1 MEIENSFYSCISHSR
16 RSRPSDKLGGP
27 SHPDPEI
34 RGEGGRCQKNFF
46 SALRVSARSHTLSL
60 YLFFIPFHSRPAH
73 SFLWYTSP
81 FKTFKFIIWRNINKC
96 YLLKILFCIFL
107 ALLIFLFVYS
117 IPVSDLV
124 FKELYSGLQFTL

>member
-1 MEIENSFYSCISHSR
+1 MREAGLKKVFF
-16 RSRPSDKLGGP
+16 RPFGSQFGLK
-27 SHPDPEI
+27 I
-34 RGEGGRCQKNFF
+34 RGGSPWRPPLDLPLYHAG
-46 SALRVSARSHTLSL
+46 SHTLSL

-124 FKELYSGLQFTL
+124 FKERYSVLQFTLWHFCTSREI